1 MARWIPVTE
10 RLPEDDTEALLCIRN
25 GCMLV
30 AKRYVAPGGGGW
42 DDGIA
47 WWATDDEDIVLA
59 WMPLPK
65 PYRESEDC
73 NVRIAENPTEDVW

>member
-10 RLPEDDTEALLCIRN
+10 RLPEDD
-25 GCMLV
+25 
-30 AKRYVAPGGGGW
+30 RYVLVSAEPASGAYIPLLPAVGFYDRGRWIIG
-42 DDGIA
+42 DT
-47 WWATDDEDIVLA
+47 ATTKIKVVA
-59 WMPLPK
+59 WMELPK

>member
-10 RLPEDDTEALLCIRN
+10 RLPEDD
-25 GCMLV
+25 
-30 AKRYVAPGGGGW
+30 RYVLVSAEPASGAYIPLLPAVGFYDRGRWIIG
-42 DDGIA
+42 DT
-47 WWATDDEDIVLA
+47 ATLRIKVVA